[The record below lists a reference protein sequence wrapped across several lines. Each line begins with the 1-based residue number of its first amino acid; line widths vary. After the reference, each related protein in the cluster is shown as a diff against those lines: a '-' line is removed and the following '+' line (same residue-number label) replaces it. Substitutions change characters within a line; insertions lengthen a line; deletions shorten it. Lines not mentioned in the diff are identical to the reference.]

1 MHPLLLLPLLLVPL
15 LLLPLLLVPR
25 LAAKENLTSR
35 LARMLVGTKT
45 ANTFQLLSV
54 GFLSNKKS
62 LFKPL

>member
-1 MHPLLLLPLLLVPL
+1 MHPLL
-15 LLLPLLLVPR
+15 LLLVPR

-35 LARMLVGTKT
+35 LVSMPVGTTKT

-54 GFLSNKKS
+54 GSLS